1 VHKHPVSIA
10 LTIFVLFQFSAG
22 PALAGPS
29 DPDSGFGDN
38 GVVIEDLGSV
48 ETGGTILQL
57 STGKLLLVGNGT
69 GTTGAHSFTRYK
81 DDGEVDTSHGSGGT
95 VAGHD
100 GSLLG
105 ITLLPDDGL
114 LVASDFS
121 TGNLTHL
128 NDAAVMRYTATGA
141 KDGGFGTMGRA
152 TFRLDPDVAADEH
165 ATHVTKLASGKLLVV
180 GYLWRGGANFD
191 IAAVRLT
198 STGTL
203 DTTFADDGYFL
214 FDFLGG
220 IDKPTQV
227 LELPDKRLILYG
239 EVTDTSTFGE
249 PSKVLFMRLTED
261 GDIDTT
267 FGPSGTGITTIITDV
282 NSDTPGAMVRLANGK
297 FVFGIGGTALWT
309 VGRLTEN
316 GVLDT
321 DFGTGGVTKL
331 TAVFPD
337 VVFAA
342 AQTTGLDV
350 QTDGRIVVN
359 GSLTGFNAQ
368 FQVKYAI
375 GLARFQADGDPDTT
389 LNNGSAQRLY
399 QITEVAPEVI
409 AGVLVQ
415 TDGRI
420 VMGGSYPNGVDDR
433 WMMRVNGDEPVPV
446 STTTTLPEVTCGDAN
461 GDGVV
466 NVADAL
472 ATLRAAVGLGICP
485 LSACDT
491 NGDGVVNTG
500 DALRVLRRAV
510 GQDIAMNCIV

>member
-1 VHKHPVSIA
+1 MLHRPASIA
-10 LTIFVLFQFSAG
+10 LSTFVLIQLAAG

-29 DPDSGFGDN
+29 DPDGQFGDN

-48 ETGGTILQL
+48 ETGGKVLQL

-69 GTTGAHSFTRYK
+69 GTTVAHSFTRYK
-81 DDGEVDTSHGSGGT
+81 SDGDVDTTYGSGGT

-121 TGNLTHL
+121 TGNLTHF

-141 KDGGFGTMGRA
+141 RVAGFGTNGRA
-152 TFRLDPDVAADEH
+152 TFRFDPDVAADEH
-165 ATHVTKLASGKLLVV
+165 ATHVIELASGKLLVV
-180 GYLWRGGANFD
+180 GYLWRGGSNFD
-191 IAAVRLT
+191 IAAVRLN
-198 STGTL
+198 SNGAL

-214 FDFLGG
+214 FDFMGS
-220 IDKPTQV
+220 IDRPSQV
-227 LELPDKRLILYG
+227 IELPDKKLILYG
-239 EVTDTSTFGE
+239 EVTDTSTFGQ

-267 FGPSGTGITTIITDV
+267 FGPGGTGLTTIITDV

-316 GVLDT
+316 GILDS

-368 FQVKYAI
+368 FQVKYGV
-375 GLARFQADGDPDTT
+375 GLARFEADGDPDTT
-389 LNNGSAQRLY
+389 FHSGSAQRLY
-399 QITEVAPEVI
+399 QITEAAPEVI

-415 TDGRI
+415 ADGRI

-433 WMMRVNGDEPVPV
+433 WMLRVNGDEPVPV
-446 STTTTLPEVTCGDAN
+446 STTTTLPAVLCGDAN

-510 GQDIAMNCIV
+510 GQDIAMNCNV